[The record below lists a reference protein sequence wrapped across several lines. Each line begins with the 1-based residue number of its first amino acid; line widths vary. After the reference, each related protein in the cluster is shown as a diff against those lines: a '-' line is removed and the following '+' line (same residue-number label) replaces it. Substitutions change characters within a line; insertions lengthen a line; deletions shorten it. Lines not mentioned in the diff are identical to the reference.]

1 MNEPS
6 SQFVGGIPENYDRGL
21 GPHIFH
27 DYAEDLAGRVSE
39 ANPAAVLELAAGTGI
54 LTRRLRDTLA
64 PAARLVA
71 TDLAPPMLDVAKR
84 KFAPG

>member
-1 MNEPS
+1 MTEQS